1 MPDQA
6 PVQHRQPPRAV
17 PYAPS
22 SRASGSRSRRLD
34 RPNIMLI
41 CVDQMRGDAL
51 SAAGHPVVKTPHLDE
66 IAGQGTRFARA
77 YSATPTCVPARVA
90 LFTGQSQERHGRTGY
105 RDGIPFTQ
113 AHPVTMQGTLRE
125 HGYQTQAIGK
135 MHVFPERSRCGFDDV
150 RLHDGFLHFGR
161 RFGGRNMEA
170 GDDYLTWLR
179 RQPGMDVHADY
190 FDDGVGC
197 NSMVAIP
204 WNRDEYLHPTNWV
217 VHETIDW
224 LQRRDPTV
232 PFFSYVSFHRPHAP
246 FNPPQWAWD
255 QYYHRDR
262 TEPPRGDWIDDFADF
277 RRDNYHQT
285 VMGRLD
291 PESHHRTVTGYYGL
305 ISHIDLQI
313 NRLLETLADLELL
326 EDTAIIFVSDHGDM
340 MGDHDMYR
348 KSVGFEGS
356 AHIPMI
362 VRPAPRFAPD
372 APQGA
377 VVQDVTELRDIM
389 PTVLEMAGVPIPET
403 VDGLSLLPHV
413 TGEQDGGWRSE
424 IHGEHTHFDQSLHW
438 ITDGRRKYLWASA
451 RGLEQYFDLE
461 QDPQE
466 LHNLINDPGRQDEI
480 THWRNTLINYLTDR
494 EEGYVADGGLVT
506 GRPAQTERSELTALI
521 EAPA

>member
-1 MPDQA
+1 
-6 PVQHRQPPRAV
+6 
-17 PYAPS
+17 
-22 SRASGSRSRRLD
+22 
-34 RPNIMLI
+34 MLI

-105 RDGIPFTQ
+105 RDGIPFTH

-170 GDDYLTWLR
+170 NDDYLTWLR
-179 RQPGMDVHADY
+179 RQPGMDAHADY

-255 QYYHRDR
+255 QYYHRDP
-262 TEPPRGDWIDDFADF
+262 TVPPRGDWTDDFSEF

-285 VMGRLD
+285 VLGRLD

-305 ISHIDLQI
+305 ISHIDLQL
-313 NRLLETLADLELL
+313 NRLLETLADLELMD
-326 EDTAIIFVSDHGDM
+326 DTAIIFVSDHGDM

-372 APQGA
+372 APKGQ
-377 VVQDVTELRDIM
+377 VVDDVTELRDIM
-389 PTVLEMAGVPIPET
+389 PTVLEMAGVGVPDT
-403 VDGLSLLPHV
+403 VDGLSLVSHAL
-413 TGEQDGGWRSE
+413 GEQPAEWRSE

-438 ITDGRRKYLWASA
+438 ITDGKRKYLWASA
-451 RGLEQYFDLE
+451 RGVEQYFDLE
-461 QDPQE
+461 ADPQE
-466 LHNLINDPGRQDEI
+466 LTNLISDPGRQDEI
-480 THWRNTLINYLTDR
+480 RALRDRLIEYLADR
-494 EEGYVADGGLVT
+494 EEGYVADGQLVT
-506 GRPAQTERSELTALI
+506 GRPAQTERSDLAALI
-521 EAPA
+521 AAEA